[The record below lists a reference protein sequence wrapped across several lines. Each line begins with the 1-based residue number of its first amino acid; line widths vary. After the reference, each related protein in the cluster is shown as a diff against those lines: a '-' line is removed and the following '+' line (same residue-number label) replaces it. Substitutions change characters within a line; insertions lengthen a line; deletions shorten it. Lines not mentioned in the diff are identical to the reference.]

1 MNEQE
6 ASDPKK
12 SKKKKITMIVVIGF
26 FLILATLILLY
37 WLTWGR
43 FTISTNDAYVHG
55 HIVEVF
61 SRVKGNVYSV
71 RTQESCYVEEGEV
84 LVELDATDYVI
95 AFENSKAFLAN
106 TVREVVKMFD
116 QVYQQKA
123 FINQLE
129 TQLAQA
135 QFHYMNRGA
144 LLPIGAISKE
154 NFQNAE
160 TNLLVAQSALKQA
173 IESLR
178 GSEAQIYNTTVATHP
193 KVEEAK
199 EKVRVSWLNLQ
210 RTLIKSPVAG
220 YIAQMNTQVG
230 ESVNTEVPLIS
241 IVPFQGF
248 WANANFKEVNLR
260 DIHIGQEVEMTSS
273 IYGSKVK
280 FTGTVLGI
288 SPGTGSVFSVLP
300 PQNATGNWIQIVQRV
315 PVKVSLDPKQLQ
327 EHPLRLG
334 LSLDAKIHLKKSRGE
349 GVKCHETPASTLKT
363 TIFQEQMN
371 GVESIINKVIQNN
384 INSN

>member
-1 MNEQE
+1 M
-6 ASDPKK
+6 A
-12 SKKKKITMIVVIGF
+12 
-26 FLILATLILLY
+26 
-37 WLTWGR
+37 
-43 FTISTNDAYVHG
+43 
-55 HIVEVF
+55 
-61 SRVKGNVYSV
+61 
-71 RTQESCYVEEGEV
+71 
-84 LVELDATDYVI
+84 LV
-95 AFENSKAFLAN
+95 
-106 TVREVVKMFD
+106 
-116 QVYQQKA
+116 
-123 FINQLE
+123 
-129 TQLAQA
+129 QLAQHA
-135 QFHYMNRGA
+135 KGLIGLSSCLKGEVATGIRTEKHPSAAVAIWVVVADEEVFVRSVDELTALVADLRERVGEIELGGGKGPRAKHAARGKLLPRERLA
-144 LLPIGAISKE
+144 LLLDPHALVRGDDVGAADLGRE
-154 NFQNAE
+154 
-160 TNLLVAQSALKQA
+160 LLRVVEDPVEVGQMVGPERPLMA
-173 IESLR
+173 I
-178 GSEAQIYNTTVATHP
+178 
-193 KVEEAK
+193 
-199 EKVRVSWLNLQ
+199 
-210 RTLIKSPVAG
+210 
-220 YIAQMNTQVG
+220 
-230 ESVNTEVPLIS
+230 VPLDQMW
-241 IVPFQGF
+241 V
-248 WANANFKEVNLR
+248 NANFKEVNLR